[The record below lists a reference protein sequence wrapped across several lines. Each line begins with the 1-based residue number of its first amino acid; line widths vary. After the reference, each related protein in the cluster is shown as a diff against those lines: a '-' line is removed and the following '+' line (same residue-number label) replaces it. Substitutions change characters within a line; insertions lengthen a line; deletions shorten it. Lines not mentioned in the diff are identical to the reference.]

1 MNEQEPGVL
10 EQIVSATI
18 IIMLSFLGGVIGY
31 LMELEKHGYPFAWGK
46 FFINGMIGGFIG
58 MMVLLLSDL
67 AGLNFYAAGFLCG
80 MSAAN
85 WREAWPMLRNQ
96 YDRISKKELK

>member
-1 MNEQEPGVL
+1 MNGQEPGVL
-10 EQIVSATI
+10 EQIVSAAI
-18 IIMLSFLGGVIGY
+18 IITLSFLGGVISY
-31 LMELEKHGYPFAWGK
+31 LMELERHGYPFAWGK

-67 AGLNFYAAGFLCG
+67 AGLNFYVAGFLCG

-85 WREAWPMLRNQ
+85 WREAWPLLRNQ
-96 YDRISKKELK
+96 YKRISGEDLK

>member
-1 MNEQEPGVL
+1 MNEQGPGVV
-10 EQIVSATI
+10 EQIVSAAI
-18 IIMLSFLGGVIGY
+18 IITLSFLGGVISY
-31 LMELEKHGYPFAWGK
+31 LMELEKHGYPFVWGK

-67 AGLNFYAAGFLCG
+67 AGLNFYVAGFLCG

-85 WREAWPMLRNQ
+85 WREVWPLLRNQ
-96 YDRISKKELK
+96 YTRVSTRNLK